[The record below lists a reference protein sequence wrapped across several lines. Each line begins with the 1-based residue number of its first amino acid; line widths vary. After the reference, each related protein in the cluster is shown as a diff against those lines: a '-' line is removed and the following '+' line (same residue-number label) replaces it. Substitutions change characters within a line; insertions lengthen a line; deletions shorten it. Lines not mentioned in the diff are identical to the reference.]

1 MRYRKSRNKSRKK
14 TLSGKITRKTRQ
26 RRTHKTPNSGK
37 RRRTNRRI
45 TNRRR
50 TNRRRI
56 SKIKQSGGMNGE
68 SSVSSGEED
77 DEEDDEVKDLR
88 GKLYMAS
95 EYGKT
100 LVEANEELKALN
112 LELGNNKEI
121 LDQQIEEHRH
131 RVQELE
137 SEVATYSDLDTD
149 KEKRIAEIEGEL
161 ETLKEELVQERD
173 KETGGQDD
181 VELTSLRSELDR
193 KISENESLKERLKV
207 TQRQLQEHETM
218 VAEYILKDEKQ
229 GAELT
234 SVRKEAKM
242 YQETATKLS
251 DGEKKR
257 EGSAAAAAAVAA
269 GELLEAQTENKGLI
283 EQLREAGARVKGSGL
298 APGAPGS
305 VDTLVVGTF
314 PINYV
319 KYQGSLATGEADE
332 QTAGTITI
340 DISLGPRT
348 GIQITPDGGGGGGGG
363 DEPLLSFYYL
373 KSLTI
378 KRGENRIDLEYEPKS
393 PESPESSKNVSYS
406 MKFTKGVDLD
416 NVIDLL
422 RGAFSIGHSMVNR
435 MGDEYSMG
443 YHKLKDGV
451 LPNNLG
457 VDVAVAI
464 E

>member
-68 SSVSSGEED
+68 SS
-77 DEEDDEVKDLR
+77 EEDDEVELLQGQLDKAAEL
-88 GKLYMAS
+88 GQ
-95 EYGKT
+95 T
-100 LVEANEELKALN
+100 LLAENTNLEEQLEELN